1 QSFLTLGERVH
12 IALRTQLGDAARLME
27 QKRLCLQFLDSIS
40 QHLQILPPAEQQVI
54 TTSVSCMITALDAAV
69 TSSSD
74 PPDAPPVGL
83 GSRATQG
90 SVGRPPINI
99 DRADLAV
106 LNVGRVSHTRLAE
119 LYHCH
124 PRTIRRRLLEYGLSA
139 PGPPVYIDEPQL
151 DGSISRT
158 YNVGSSSDL
167 SLLSDRDLDQLI
179 LNIYNQFPSFGRRMI
194 DGYLLQLGERVP
206 RRRIIESY

>member
-1 QSFLTLGERVH
+1 
-12 IALRTQLGDAARLME
+12 
-27 QKRLCLQFLDSIS
+27 
-40 QHLQILPPAEQQVI
+40 
-54 TTSVSCMITALDAAV
+54 
-69 TSSSD
+69 
-74 PPDAPPVGL
+74 
-83 GSRATQG
+83 
-90 SVGRPPINI
+90 
-99 DRADLAV
+99 
-106 LNVGRVSHTRLAE
+106 

-206 RRRIIESY
+206 RRRIIESYLRVVGPSPHNFGPRRIERRVYSVPGPMALVHHDGQHGMCMNLPYLSYHLT

>member
-1 QSFLTLGERVH
+1 
-12 IALRTQLGDAARLME
+12 
-27 QKRLCLQFLDSIS
+27 
-40 QHLQILPPAEQQVI
+40 
-54 TTSVSCMITALDAAV
+54 MITALDAAV

-206 RRRIIESY
+206 RRRIIESYLRVVGPSPHNFGPRRIERRVYSVPGPMALVHHDGQHGMCMNLPYLSYHLT